1 MKKGTKETGAINLA
15 TLLVICLIFVV
26 VLVGLIIA
34 IKAFSGSSNNS
45 SAKLDGDPKTIEDY
59 KKIAKE
65 YENFKKLVINYEGE
79 EFVNNLLTFDFI
91 YDIVDVNNNNYD
103 DSNVKNFSEAEIK
116 KSIEDFTNLK
126 ELYEYNVE
134 ELLIS
139 LDLTTQ
145 EKIEEYED
153 ESNELFLDEF
163 YVTDIEFEDFKN
175 KMLNYMTEDVFVK
188 EFTEYVKSL
197 NGKLCFSDIAIGDA
211 DTIIESNI
219 EKTDDN
225 IYSVTVQM
233 KSSYDVADYLDS
245 DLDENTEDIED
256 VENQAE
262 VNNTEEDIAL
272 EDVQD
277 EIYEIMFD
285 VKITSKDN
293 KPIIAVFEY

>member
-153 ESNELFLDEF
+153 ESNELFLDE
-163 YVTDIEFEDFKN
+163 
-175 KMLNYMTEDVFVK
+175 
-188 EFTEYVKSL
+188 
-197 NGKLCFSDIAIGDA
+197 
-211 DTIIESNI
+211 
-219 EKTDDN
+219 
-225 IYSVTVQM
+225 
-233 KSSYDVADYLDS
+233 
-245 DLDENTEDIED
+245 
-256 VENQAE
+256 
-262 VNNTEEDIAL
+262 
-272 EDVQD
+272 
-277 EIYEIMFD
+277 
-285 VKITSKDN
+285 
-293 KPIIAVFEY
+293 